1 MSLDTGGPTA
11 PSWRAA
17 LATMVAVQ
25 TATAFLSRVTPT
37 LWPALASER
46 GWPDAIIGYLASLST
61 LGSILFLAL
70 GAPLMRRLG
79 SIRSLQ
85 TGLILGI
92 LGLTLLLPPFLA
104 AAALASLM
112 IGFGYGPSSPAGNDI
127 LHRTAPPEK
136 RAMIFSVKQAGVPV
150 GGALAGLVLAPIA
163 EHFGWRASLV
173 AAGLF
178 VAAVILS
185 AQPMRGQLDAGR
197 SLDQRLSFATFLA
210 PANILSPL
218 ATLTETK
225 ALFRL
230 AAAGT
235 CLAFCQGIW
244 FTYLVTYGV
253 SVLGYD
259 LSTAGLLFA
268 ILQGVSIFAR
278 IGLGWVADR
287 TGSPRQLLAL
297 IGLASGLTTL
307 AWAFVGPGW
316 AFWQVAL
323 LSAIA
328 GLTVTSWNGV
338 QLSEVARACPPG
350 RVREASAGATLVI
363 FLGYVVGPTGFA
375 MLLSLTGRYDLGLAL
390 IAAFGFLSF
399 AIMPRGEAK
408 AGTEG

>member
-1 MSLDTGGPTA
+1 MTPNGHAEDA

-25 TATAFLSRVTPT
+25 TATAFLSRVPPT
-37 LWPALASER
+37 LAPALAAER
-46 GWPDAIIGYLASLST
+46 GWSDSVIGYLASLST

-85 TGLILGI
+85 TGLVLGI
-92 LGLTLLLPPFLA
+92 LGLVLLLPPVTA

-127 LHRTAPPEK
+127 LHRTAPPAK
-136 RAMIFSVKQAGVPV
+136 RGIIFSVKQAGVPV
-150 GGALAGLVLAPIA
+150 GGVLAGLVLAPIA
-163 EHFGWRASLV
+163 EAFGWRASLV
-173 AAGLF
+173 VAGLF
-178 VAAVILS
+178 VALVILS
-185 AQPMRGQLDAGR
+185 AQPMRNRLDAGR
-197 SLDQRLSFATFLA
+197 SREQRLSFGAFLS
-210 PANILSPL
+210 PANLLSPL
-218 ATLTETK
+218 AALTETR
-225 ALFRL
+225 ALLRL

-268 ILQGVSIFAR
+268 CLQMASIFSR
-278 IGLGWVADR
+278 IGFGWLADR
-287 TGSPRQLLAL
+287 TGSPRRLLAF

-316 AFWQVAL
+316 AFWQVCL
-323 LSAIA
+323 LSGIA
-328 GLTVTSWNGV
+328 GIAVTSWNGV
-338 QLSEVARACPPG
+338 QLSEVARACPPD
-350 RVREASAGATLVI
+350 RVREASAGATLVV
-363 FLGYVVGPTGFA
+363 FLGYVVGPTTFA
-375 MLLSLTGRYDLGLAL
+375 LLLAATGRYDFGLAA
-390 IAAFGFLSF
+390 IACFGFLCF

-408 AGTEG
+408 DGPQG